1 MAKESI
7 SEIREL
13 LRNATE
19 RLEEVREKGDEAI
32 SAYDLSM
39 GYDANFYLNVSP
51 MLECHV
57 DYYQRQLDEA
67 LKHGEQLKLL

>member
-13 LRNATE
+13 LRKATE